1 MKLTQVSV
9 LTGRLRHPPSGKL
22 PVQMVIVVVAS
33 YFACISRCNDNC
45 GIDHTSDVGAAEIR
59 AAKARTEAVSL
70 RENIS
75 MVD

>member
-33 YFACISRCNDNC
+33 YFACISRYND
-45 GIDHTSDVGAAEIR
+45 GPIVASTIPQMWEL
-59 AAKARTEAVSL
+59 L
-70 RENIS
+70 R
-75 MVD
+75 